1 MEKYQTLKYMNM
13 INNNKALN
21 YFLLIWL
28 LIVSCST
35 SKNANGQQSVSKK
48 AQSLFNEG
56 LKFQSYGEYE
66 QAINLFKQSIKK
78 APKFLNAY
86 DALANTYQKNN
97 QLINSKNTYL
107 KLLSLKSDHFLD
119 YMSWEISILI

>member
-1 MEKYQTLKYMNM
+1 M
-13 INNNKALN
+13 
-21 YFLLIWL
+21 
-28 LIVSCST
+28 IVSCST

-107 KLLSLKSDHFLD
+107 KLLSLKSDHFFGIDSLSLELLSERRIH
-119 YMSWEISILI
+119 YTTLYNTLNSLNLTLIQIFTS